1 MNRNMTNHVSRTD
14 ARAVI
19 NYALNVASLG
29 YGSTSSV
36 LEAVSDFADAMADDM
51 GFESDAGWE

>member
-1 MNRNMTNHVSRTD
+1 MNRNSIYQAVRTD

-36 LEAVSDFADAMADDM
+36 LEAVSDFADAMADDV
-51 GFESDAGWE
+51 GFEADAGWE

>member
-1 MNRNMTNHVSRTD
+1 MNRNSTYQAARTD

-36 LEAVSDFADAMADDM
+36 LEAVSDFADAMADDV
-51 GFESDAGWE
+51 GFEADAGWE